1 MRVMITGAAG
11 FLGRLLVQRL
21 LDKGQLR
28 GQPLEALVLLD
39 QQLEG
44 FPSDPRL
51 RLRLLAG
58 SIAEPTL
65 LRRALADGVDVVF
78 HLVSVPGGAAEE
90 HYALGRQVN
99 LLATLELLDQLR
111 NAARP
116 PVLVYASSVAVYGA
130 QLPARMD
137 EQWMPRPALSYGA
150 HKVMVETQLND
161 LARRGEVDG
170 RALRL
175 PGIVARPREP
185 NGLRSAFMSDLMHAL
200 AAGENYCCP
209 VSPKATAWWMSA
221 RCCVDNLLHAAE
233 LQNPGPQRVWQLPV
247 LHLAMDQ
254 VVEALAEAFG
264 DDRRA
269 LVSYQSNV
277 DLEALFGRYPPL
289 RTPQSRALGFHHDG
303 SAQTLV
309 RNALSLSQRP
319 RHARASLQTL

>member
-11 FLGRLLVQRL
+11 FLGRLLVQQL

-44 FPSDPRL
+44 FPSDL

-58 SIAEPTL
+58 SITEPTL

-78 HLVSVPGGAAEE
+78 HLVSIPGGAAEE
-90 HYALGRQVN
+90 HYALGQQVN

-111 NAARP
+111 NAAWP

-137 EQWMPRPALSYGA
+137 EQWIPRPALTYGA

-209 VSPKATAWWMSA
+209 VSREATAWWMSA
-221 RCCVDNLLHAAE
+221 RCCVDNLLRAAE
-233 LQNPGPQRVWQLPV
+233 LRDPGPQRVWQLPV

-269 LVSYQSNV
+269 LVSYQPQA

-303 SAQTLV
+303 SAQALV
-309 RNALSLSQRP
+309 RNALNLSQRP
-319 RHARASLQTL
+319 RRACASLQTL